1 MAQALGISAPL
12 GTPFTCVIHTERN
25 PSAAL
30 HLSATGEWLYHDFH
44 ASRHAAPEWL
54 SLAQV
59 RAAVAGRTT
68 KLSASEH
75 ATWKL
80 ILLVEAGLLPLVAVP
95 ARSLPNGAHAVVEH
109 VYERFL
115 FLLGCRWNY
124 EHGAPVPFTREF
136 AAALCGISVRDARDA
151 IDELQR
157 LGAIYVAATHPM
169 GGARQ
174 LRLWLPH
181 GIDPTAALNLTQE
194 AA

>member
-12 GTPFTCVIHTERN
+12 ATPFLCVIHGERA

-30 HLSATGEWLYHDFH
+30 HPTATGEWLYHDFH
-44 ASRHAAPEWL
+44 ASRHGAPEWL

-59 RAAVAGRTT
+59 RAAVAGRTV
-68 KLSASEH
+68 KLTGPEH

-80 ILLVEAGLLPLVAVP
+80 ILLVEAGLLSLVPVP
-95 ARSLPNGAHAVVEH
+95 AALLPMGTGAIARH

-124 EHGAPVPFTREF
+124 DHGAPAPFTREF
-136 AAALCGISVRDARDA
+136 AAALCGISVRDAREA
-151 IDELQR
+151 INELKR
-157 LGAIYVAATHPM
+157 LGAMYISATRPA
-169 GGARQ
+169 GGART
-174 LRLWLPH
+174 LRLWLPR
-181 GIDPTAALNLTQE
+181 GIDHQTDYLKGE